1 MAKRSRSTK
10 AGGRPPT
17 PHQQHIAKQV
27 RSWREERGW
36 SVAELARR
44 ADLPIITIE
53 RIEAADRPATLHCE
67 LEDIAHAC
75 EKKVGDLYDE
85 PARSVVNSWGL

>member
-10 AGGRPPT
+10 ARGRAPT
-17 PHQQHIAKQV
+17 AAQLYVAKQV

-44 ADLPIITIE
+44 ADLPVITIE
-53 RIEAADRPATLHCE
+53 RIEAADRPATLHVE
-67 LEDIAHAC
+67 LEDIANAC
-75 EKKVGDLYDE
+75 EKKVSDLYDE
-85 PARSVVNSWGL
+85 PARSVIVSWGL